1 MVTITTLN
9 IGGMSCGACAQHVA
23 RAIEGLTGVVQVDVD
38 LRAQQA
44 RVAHLPES
52 VGESDLVAAV
62 NDAGYVASPTGRD
75 AYTDRNQPRSCC
87 CG

>member
-38 LRAQQA
+38 LGA
-44 RVAHLPES
+44 
-52 VGESDLVAAV
+52 
-62 NDAGYVASPTGRD
+62 
-75 AYTDRNQPRSCC
+75 
-87 CG
+87 